1 MNAISLFSGAMG
13 LDLGIERAG
22 FDIRV
27 CVEMDKWAVQTIR
40 SNTAIPVIDRDINT
54 VSTEELLSVAHL
66 NKEDVTLVFGGPP
79 CQAFST
85 AGKQRGL
92 ADFRGNVV
100 IQFIRV
106 VSDILPPFFILEN
119 VRGLMS
125 AKLNYIP
132 LDYLEYDNIKNIK
145 GSVLQFITNE
155 FKKLGYSISYALLDA
170 ANYGVPERRERL
182 VIIGHLG
189 DRIPI
194 PSPTHSKDGSF
205 NTLKWSTLRDA
216 IGDLE
221 DREDLHYI
229 PLRSKSMPYLQ
240 LLKEGQNWRD
250 LPPDLARE
258 AMGKAYELAGGKTG
272 FFRRLKFD
280 EPSPTLV
287 TSPTMPATLLCHP
300 TKLRPLSV
308 EEYARIQQFPDN
320 WLFQGSI
327 ETIYKQIGNAVPI
340 GLGYAVGRQ
349 VMNYIQGHVD
359 MNEEAR
365 NPIPYSRYKN
375 TIDDEFSRLF
385 DARISTQ
392 ENEVNMNE
400 LLQNV
405 ENYVR
410 LNISKFHEA
419 RINKLKTLKLE
430 DLLKKKNP
438 YMYKAKNINAADV
451 LVRDLASAFMS
462 SAEETM
468 FGDWLEGLAIFIAG
482 EVYGGRK
489 SSADGIDL
497 EMDKDGNHYLISIKS
512 GPKWS
517 NSSSMA
523 KQKQNFTKAIKIFH
537 TSGNKI
543 PCFAIEGCCYGRE
556 HSEKETHT
564 KICGQEFW
572 LFISGSNTLYTDI
585 IEPLGTDAK
594 AKNESYQKE
603 YDAMITKFIIQ
614 FASKYCDENGSIQWD
629 KILLLNSGFRY
640 SKTIKPRKDKR
651 SKNE

>member
-1 MNAISLFSGAMG
+1 MG
-13 LDLGIERAG
+13 LDLGIEKAG

-40 SNTAIPVIDRDINT
+40 ANKNIPVIDRDINT
-54 VSTEELLSVAHL
+54 VSTDELLSVANL

-106 VSDILPPFFILEN
+106 VSDILPPFFLLEN

-125 AKLNYIP
+125 AKLNYVP
-132 LDYLEYDNIKNIK
+132 LDYLEYDNIKTIK
-145 GSVLQFITNE
+145 GSVLQLITNE
-155 FKKLGYSISYALLDA
+155 FKKLGYNISYALLDA

-189 DRIPI
+189 ERIPI

-205 NTLKWSTLRDA
+205 DTLKWSTLRDA

-221 DREDLHYI
+221 SRENLHYI
-229 PLRSKSMPYLQ
+229 PLRPKSLPYLRM
-240 LLKEGQNWRD
+240 LKEGQNWRN
-250 LPPDLARE
+250 LPPETARE
-258 AMGKAYELAGGKTG
+258 AMGKAYDLAGGKTG
-272 FFRRLKFD
+272 FLRRLKYD
-280 EPSPTLV
+280 EPAPTLV

-308 EEYARIQQFPDN
+308 EEYARIQQFPDD
-320 WLFQGSI
+320 WVFQGRI

-349 VMNYIQGHVD
+349 VMNYILGHVD

-365 NPIPYSRYKN
+365 NHIPYSRYKN
-375 TIDDEFSRLF
+375 TSDDEFSRLF
-385 DARISTQ
+385 DARISTK
-392 ENEVNMNE
+392 EKDVNMND
-400 LLQNV
+400 LLNKV
-405 ENYVR
+405 EDYVR
-410 LNISKFHEA
+410 LNISSFHEA
-419 RINKLKTLKLE
+419 RINKLKSLKLE

-438 YMYKAKNINAADV
+438 YMYKAKNINAADM

-468 FGDWLEGLAIFIAG
+468 FGDWLEGLAIYIAG

-497 EMDKDGNHYLISIKS
+497 EMDKDGSHYLVSIKS

-543 PCFAIEGCCYGRE
+543 PCFAIEGCCYGNE
-556 HSEKETHT
+556 HSDKETHT

-572 LFISGSNTLYTDI
+572 LFISGSNTLYADI

-594 AKNESYQKE
+594 ARNDAYQKE
-603 YDAMITKFIIQ
+603 YDAMITKFILQ
-614 FASKYCDENGSIQWD
+614 FASKYCNKDGSIQWD
-629 KILLLNSGFRY
+629 KILQLNSGFRY
-640 SKTIKPRKDKR
+640 PKAKTINSKDNKQ
-651 SKNE
+651 